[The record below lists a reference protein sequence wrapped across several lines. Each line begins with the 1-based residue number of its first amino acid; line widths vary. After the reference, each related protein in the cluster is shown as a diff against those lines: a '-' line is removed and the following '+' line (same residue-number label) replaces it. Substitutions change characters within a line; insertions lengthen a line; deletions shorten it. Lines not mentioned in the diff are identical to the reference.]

1 MEMGGKFCVMC
12 GKEDVKLIGRLCPSC
27 YVKSREM
34 VRVPRSMSITVCR
47 ICGSRKLKGKW
58 VAPRGD
64 ISSSLEEE
72 IISALELD
80 EHVQEY
86 HVDVGQM
93 WSDTHGNNHFPL
105 RISGS
110 VEGERFDETK
120 DVMVKVES
128 TLCDSCVKRRGKYYE
143 AIIQLRSREGNL
155 GLDEK
160 RFFESFF
167 SREDAENL
175 SDVVELREGVDYYF
189 INRTVAKRLVAKFAS
204 EVKVEMKESY
214 QRERIKRGK
223 RDAKLVISLR
233 L

>member
-1 MEMGGKFCVMC
+1 
-12 GKEDVKLIGRLCPSC
+12 
-27 YVKSREM
+27 
-34 VRVPRSMSITVCR
+34 
-47 ICGSRKLKGKW
+47 
-58 VAPRGD
+58 
-64 ISSSLEEE
+64 SSLEEE

-93 WSDTHGNNHFPL
+93 WSDTHGNSHFPL

-120 DVMVKVES
+120 DVTVKVES

>member
-93 WSDTHGNNHFPL
+93 WSDTHGNSHFPL

-120 DVMVKVES
+120 EVTFKVEI
-128 TLCDSCVKRRGKYYE
+128 TLCDSFFKRRW
-143 AIIQLRSREGNL
+143 
-155 GLDEK
+155 
-160 RFFESFF
+160 
-167 SREDAENL
+167 
-175 SDVVELREGVDYYF
+175 
-189 INRTVAKRLVAKFAS
+189 
-204 EVKVEMKESY
+204 
-214 QRERIKRGK
+214 
-223 RDAKLVISLR
+223 
-233 L
+233 